1 MEIHQLEYVVAVD
14 QYQHFSL
21 AAEQINVSQPTL
33 SHQIKKLEA
42 ELGVQLFIRTTRSI
56 QVTEAGK
63 EFITYAK
70 RILSDIEQ
78 AKQAMMEHANLKFGH
93 VRIGAIPN
101 MTYLGITALIV
112 QFKANYPG
120 INLSLYE
127 DNSESLLKKMNNHEI
142 DVAFINTPNTPP
154 DVAEYYPLIQDHFVL
169 FVSQNHRLSDKKIV
183 NLTELSQEQFIIF
196 KMGTNLQNRFVKL
209 CKEAGFKPD
218 IILESGHIETM
229 KGFVE
234 EGIGILFA
242 SKRAALSMVSNK
254 TAIIQL
260 TPTMERITG
269 LAIGENSNLLST
281 KAFRDY
287 ILMNKHKIM
296 KE

>member
-127 DNSESLLKKMNNHEI
+127 DNSESLFKKMNNHEI

-183 NLTELSQEQFIIF
+183 SLTELSQEQFIIF

>member
-1 MEIHQLEYVVAVD
+1 
-14 QYQHFSL
+14 
-21 AAEQINVSQPTL
+21 
-33 SHQIKKLEA
+33 
-42 ELGVQLFIRTTRSI
+42 
-56 QVTEAGK
+56 
-63 EFITYAK
+63 
-70 RILSDIEQ
+70 
-78 AKQAMMEHANLKFGH
+78 
-93 VRIGAIPN
+93 
-101 MTYLGITALIV
+101 
-112 QFKANYPG
+112 
-120 INLSLYE
+120 
-127 DNSESLLKKMNNHEI
+127 
-142 DVAFINTPNTPP
+142 
-154 DVAEYYPLIQDHFVL
+154 
-169 FVSQNHRLSDKKIV
+169 
-183 NLTELSQEQFIIF
+183 
-196 KMGTNLQNRFVKL
+196 
-209 CKEAGFKPD
+209 
-218 IILESGHIETM
+218 M